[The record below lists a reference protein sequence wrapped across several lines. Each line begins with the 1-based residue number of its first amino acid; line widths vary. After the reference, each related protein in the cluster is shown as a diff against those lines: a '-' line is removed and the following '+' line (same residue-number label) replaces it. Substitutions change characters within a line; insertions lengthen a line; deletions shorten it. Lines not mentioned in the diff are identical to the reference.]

1 MNFISK
7 IFKKISNN
15 FFKGILISAPVI
27 ITFYIAWGLIKFF
40 DKQAS
45 PLLGTFPY
53 EIPGFGLIA
62 VFIFFALIGFITT
75 GLFGRMFS
83 SFFEKIL
90 SKMPVL
96 RNIYSGLKQ
105 LFEAILTSKSNS
117 FREVI
122 LIEYPRKGIWAMG
135 FLTGD
140 TKGEVNR
147 KTTNQLV
154 NIFLPTTP
162 NPTSGF
168 LLFVPRKDVV
178 PLDMSVEEAVK
189 MVISGGIVTPPD
201 RRSKKKQQNSKGMD
215 HGRRTTLN
223 IQHKQKQQS
232 QRHILNEI
240 GLDS

>member
-15 FFKGILISAPVI
+15 FFKGILISAPII

-40 DKQAS
+40 DKKAS
-45 PLLGTFPY
+45 PLLGTFPF
-53 EIPGFGLIA
+53 EIPGFGLIT

-75 GLFGRMFS
+75 GLFGRIFS
-83 SFFEKIL
+83 TFFENIL
-90 SKMPVL
+90 SRMPVL

-105 LFEAILTSKSNS
+105 LFEAILTKKTNS
-117 FREVI
+117 FREVV
-122 LIEYPRKGIWAMG
+122 LLEYPRNGIWAMG

-147 KTTNQLV
+147 KTKDQMV

-168 LLFVPRKDVV
+168 LLFVPKKDV
-178 PLDMSVEEAVK
+178 LRLTMTVEEGIK
-189 MVISGGIVTPPD
+189 MIISAGMLTPSENQKKIKSLKKL
-201 RRSKKKQQNSKGMD
+201 SK
-215 HGRRTTLN
+215 
-223 IQHKQKQQS
+223 
-232 QRHILNEI
+232 
-240 GLDS
+240 

>member
-122 LIEYPRKGIWAMG
+122 LIEYPRKGIWALC
-135 FLTGD
+135 FITG
-140 TKGEVNR
+140 
-147 KTTNQLV
+147 KTSSKDDEYY
-154 NIFLPTTP
+154 NIFIPTTP
-162 NPTSGF
+162 IPTSGY
-168 LLFVPRKDVV
+168 LLFIKVSDVV
-178 PLDMSVEEAVK
+178 EVDISVEEAMK
-189 MVISGGIVTPPD
+189 IIISGGMVAPNDFKIID
-201 RRSKKKQQNSKGMD
+201 NYDNNK
-215 HGRRTTLN
+215 
-223 IQHKQKQQS
+223 
-232 QRHILNEI
+232 
-240 GLDS
+240 

>member
-1 MNFISK
+1 MS
-7 IFKKISNN
+7 
-15 FFKGILISAPVI
+15 VI

-53 EIPGFGLIA
+53 ELPGFGLII
-62 VFIFFALIGFITT
+62 VFVFFSLIGFLTT
-75 GLFGRMFS
+75 GLFGRIFS
-83 SFFEKIL
+83 SSIEKIL
-90 SKMPVL
+90 SKIPVL

-105 LFEAILTSKSNS
+105 LFETILSKKSNS

-122 LIEYPRKGIWAMG
+122 LLEYPRKGIWAMG

-147 KTTNQLV
+147 KTKDQMV

-168 LLFVPRKDVV
+168 LLFVPKKDILV
-178 PLDMSVEEAVK
+178 LNMTVEEGIK
-189 MVISGGIVTPPD
+189 MIISAGMLTPTD
-201 RRSKKKQQNSKGMD
+201 NQKKIKSLKK
-215 HGRRTTLN
+215 L
-223 IQHKQKQQS
+223 KK
-232 QRHILNEI
+232 
-240 GLDS
+240 

>member
-15 FFKGILISAPVI
+15 FFKGILISVPVI

-135 FLTGD
+135 FLTGN

-147 KTTNQLV
+147 KTKNQMV

-168 LLFVPRKDVV
+168 LLFLPKNDV
-178 PLDMSVEEAVK
+178 LRLSMTVEEGIK
-189 MVISGGIVTPPD
+189 MIISAGMLTPEE
-201 RRSKKKQQNSKGMD
+201 
-215 HGRRTTLN
+215 
-223 IQHKQKQQS
+223 KQK
-232 QRHILNEI
+232 EI
-240 GLDS
+240 KSLKKLQK

>member
-15 FFKGILISAPVI
+15 FFKGILISVPVI
-27 ITFYIAWGLIKFF
+27 ITFYIAWSLIKFF

-53 EIPGFGLIA
+53 ELPGFGLII
-62 VFIFFALIGFITT
+62 VFVFFSLIGFLTT
-75 GLFGRMFS
+75 GLFGRIFS
-83 SFFEKIL
+83 SSIEKIL
-90 SKMPVL
+90 SKIPVL

-105 LFEAILTSKSNS
+105 LFETILSKKSNS

-122 LIEYPRKGIWAMG
+122 LLEYPRKGIWAMG

-147 KTTNQLV
+147 KTKDQMV

-168 LLFVPRKDVV
+168 LLFVPKKDILV
-178 PLDMSVEEAVK
+178 LNMTVEEGIK
-189 MVISGGIVTPPD
+189 MIISAGMLTPTD
-201 RRSKKKQQNSKGMD
+201 NQKKIKSLKK
-215 HGRRTTLN
+215 L
-223 IQHKQKQQS
+223 KK
-232 QRHILNEI
+232 
-240 GLDS
+240 

>member
-15 FFKGILISAPVI
+15 FFKGILISVPVI

-53 EIPGFGLIA
+53 ELPGFGLII
-62 VFIFFALIGFITT
+62 VFVFFSLIGFLTT
-75 GLFGRMFS
+75 GLFGRIFS
-83 SFFEKIL
+83 SSIEKIL
-90 SKMPVL
+90 SKIPVL

-105 LFEAILTSKSNS
+105 LFETILSKKSNS

-122 LIEYPRKGIWAMG
+122 LLEYPRKGIWAMG

-147 KTTNQLV
+147 KTKDQMV
-154 NIFLPTTP
+154 NIFVPTTP

-168 LLFVPRKDVV
+168 LLFVPKKDILV
-178 PLDMSVEEAVK
+178 LNMTVEEGIK
-189 MVISGGIVTPPD
+189 MIISAGMLTPTD
-201 RRSKKKQQNSKGMD
+201 NQKKIKSLKK
-215 HGRRTTLN
+215 L
-223 IQHKQKQQS
+223 KK
-232 QRHILNEI
+232 
-240 GLDS
+240 